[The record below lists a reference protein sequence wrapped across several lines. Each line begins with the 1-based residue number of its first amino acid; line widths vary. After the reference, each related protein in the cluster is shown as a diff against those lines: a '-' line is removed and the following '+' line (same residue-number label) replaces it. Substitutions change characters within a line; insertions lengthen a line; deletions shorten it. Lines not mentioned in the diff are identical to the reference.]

1 MFQRK
6 LHFFVCFS
14 KKKKKF
20 IISTLNTRYV
30 NIFCAMLPISTGNI
44 FESVCK
50 KKKKIPVLMCIKK
63 FPVKVRNATVVLF
76 PHRLLI

>member
-1 MFQRK
+1 MSIYSVPCCLLAQEIF
-6 LHFFVCFS
+6 LSLFV
-14 KKKKKF
+14 
-20 IISTLNTRYV
+20 
-30 NIFCAMLPISTGNI
+30 
-44 FESVCK
+44 K